1 MPRIV
6 LASASAS
13 RRRLLESAGVKPKI
27 MVSHVDE
34 ESDFFNAMKPAD
46 MVIALAITKAHTI
59 REQIDFPAIII
70 GCDSTFEFDS
80 QSLGKPATPE
90 IAIERASRVRGNS
103 GLLHTGHCIID
114 TTKDKEISS
123 IVTTKV
129 TFDNMTDAEIDASFA
144 KAAASGDE
152 EPEMGDFEKAIEILR
167 KKGQKV
173 AANRADRDSSEGAAI
188 AKVST
193 DKTAGVV
200 ISLNCETDFVAKN
213 DSFVALANA
222 LADLAINFK
231 SKEAFLV

>member
-6 LASASAS
+6 LASASVS
-13 RRRLLESAGVKPKI
+13 RRRLLESAGLKPTI

-34 ESDFFNAMKPAD
+34 ETDFFNAMTPAD

-59 REQIDFPAIII
+59 QEQIDFPAIII

-90 IAIERASRVRGNS
+90 IAIERASRVRGNT

-129 TFDNMTDAEIDASFA
+129 TFDDMTDAEIADYVATGEPLHVAGGFTLDGFSSPFIPSIEGDYTNVVGISMPFVR
-144 KAAASGDE
+144 KAFEQLGYSW
-152 EPEMGDFEKAIEILR
+152 PEV
-167 KKGQKV
+167 KV
-173 AANRADRDSSEGAAI
+173 MQ
-188 AKVST
+188 
-193 DKTAGVV
+193 
-200 ISLNCETDFVAKN
+200 
-213 DSFVALANA
+213 
-222 LADLAINFK
+222 
-231 SKEAFLV
+231 

>member
-1 MPRIV
+1 MPKIV

-13 RRRLLESAGVKPKI
+13 RRRLLESAGLKPII

-34 ESDFFNAMKPAD
+34 ETDFFNAMTPAD

-90 IAIERASRVRGNS
+90 IAIERASRVQGNS

-114 TTKDKEISS
+114 TTKDREISS

-129 TFDNMTDAEIDASFA
+129 TFDNMTDAEISDYVATGEPLHVAGGFTLDGYSSPFIP
-144 KAAASGDE
+144 SIEGDYTNVVGISMPFVRQALE
-152 EPEMGDFEKAIEILR
+152 QLGYSWPEV
-167 KKGQKV
+167 KV
-173 AANRADRDSSEGAAI
+173 MQ
-188 AKVST
+188 
-193 DKTAGVV
+193 
-200 ISLNCETDFVAKN
+200 
-213 DSFVALANA
+213 
-222 LADLAINFK
+222 
-231 SKEAFLV
+231 

>member
-6 LASASAS
+6 LASASVS
-13 RRRLLESAGVKPKI
+13 RRRLLESAGLKPTI

-34 ESDFFNAMKPAD
+34 ETDFFNAMTPAD

-90 IAIERASRVRGNS
+90 IAIERASRVRGNT

-123 IVTTKV
+123 IVTTRV
-129 TFDNMTDAEIDASFA
+129 TFDDMTDAEIADYVATGEPLHVAGGFTLDGFSSPFIPSIEGDYTNVVGISMPFVR
-144 KAAASGDE
+144 KAFEQLGYSW
-152 EPEMGDFEKAIEILR
+152 PEV
-167 KKGQKV
+167 KV
-173 AANRADRDSSEGAAI
+173 MQ
-188 AKVST
+188 
-193 DKTAGVV
+193 
-200 ISLNCETDFVAKN
+200 
-213 DSFVALANA
+213 
-222 LADLAINFK
+222 
-231 SKEAFLV
+231 